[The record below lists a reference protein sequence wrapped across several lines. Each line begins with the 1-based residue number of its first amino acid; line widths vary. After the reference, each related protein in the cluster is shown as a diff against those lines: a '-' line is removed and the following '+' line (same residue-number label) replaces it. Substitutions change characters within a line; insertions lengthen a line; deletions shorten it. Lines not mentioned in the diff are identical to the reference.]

1 MKLWIIIVIIVVA
14 VLAVILA
21 IRACYEYVTLTRSD
35 YELETPK
42 FPDGKSITL
51 TVLADLHNRSYG
63 EGNQKLLEMVR
74 ETKPD
79 GILLVGDILTASV
92 RKDPEPV
99 FAFLKEL
106 SQISNVYYAPGNHER
121 KIREDMDKYRD
132 LNERFQRVLQE
143 AQIRYL
149 ENAWDNLDEE
159 IRIYGLDMD
168 LSYYPK
174 FVKTITAP
182 RYTSEKMQN
191 DVGALD
197 PARYNIV
204 MAHTP
209 KYFKA
214 YAESGADLILSG
226 HYHGGAVRIPKVG
239 GVVSPQFVLFPKYDK
254 GKYEADGSY
263 MIVSSGCGSHKVH
276 LRLWNK
282 PEVMVVKIHGHFI

>member
-1 MKLWIIIVIIVVA
+1 MKPWMIIVGIVVL
-14 VLAVILA
+14 LAVILA
-21 IRACYEYVTLTRSD
+21 IRAIYEFVTLTRTD
-35 YELETPK
+35 YELET
-42 FPDGKSITL
+42 GKLTGGKDLTL
-51 TVLADLHNRSYG
+51 TVLSDLHNRSYG
-63 EGNQKLLEMVR
+63 ENNQKLLDMVR

-79 GILLVGDILTASV
+79 VILLVGDILTASLK
-92 RKDPEPV
+92 KDPEPV
-99 FAFLKEL
+99 FALLKEL
-106 SQISNVYYAPGNHER
+106 RNITKVYYAPGNHEK
-121 KIREDMDKYRD
+121 KIREETARYGD
-132 LNERFQRVLQE
+132 LDRRLQE
-143 AQIRYL
+143 VLKETQIRYL
-149 ENAWDNLDEE
+149 ENDWEDLDEK

-182 RYTSEKMQN
+182 RYTAEKMQKA
-191 DVGALD
+191 VGELD
-197 PARYNIV
+197 PERYNIV
-204 MAHTP
+204 LAHSP

-239 GVVSPQFVLFPKYDK
+239 GVISPQFVFFPKYDK
-254 GKYEADGSY
+254 GKYEKDTSC